1 MKDKDGHWY
10 LHGRSDD
17 TIKVSGK
24 RIGPSELESVIVKSG
39 KVKEVAAVG
48 IPDEGKGSKIILSI
62 VLLES
67 EKNLKENLFSDLIIK
82 DLGKSFK
89 PDKVIFVKDLPKTR
103 NMKIM
108 RRVINHF

>member
-1 MKDKDGHWY
+1 M
-10 LHGRSDD
+10 
-17 TIKVSGK
+17 
-24 RIGPSELESVIVKSG
+24 KSG

-62 VLLES
+62 VTLES
-67 EKNLKENLFSDLIIK
+67 EKNLKENLFIDLIIK

-108 RRVINHF
+108 RRVIKSCLTNEDPGDISTLLNPESVEEIKQYAI